1 MITSFNSDLFD
12 LTGQMNATVLNDVNA
27 IDEEVLKVHIP
38 KIMPNI
44 PQGLPKVSP
53 LQTKGYSIIKN
64 ANKKPA
70 ISGSMISEKNFFETK
85 FNATSNVDDLNEVTK
100 KLLEEIQSTLDQF
113 ASQNYL
119 RNIKRKRKLKY
130 EIKKFTPL
138 RVEFLNGKLNR
149 LTFSTMDQTKTK
161 KKIEDDI

>member
-1 MITSFNSDLFD
+1 MITSFNSDIFD

-27 IDEEVLKVHIP
+27 VDEEVLKVHIP

-44 PQGLPKVSP
+44 PQGLPKVTP
-53 LQTKGYSIIKN
+53 LQTKGYSLFKN

-85 FNATSNVDDLNEVTK
+85 FNSTSNVDDMNELTK
-100 KLLEEIQSTLDQF
+100 KLLEEIKENFDLF
-113 ASQNYL
+113 AS
-119 RNIKRKRKLKY
+119 RNRLSTIQRKRKLKY
-130 EIKKFTPL
+130 KIKKFTPL

-149 LTFSTMDQTKTK
+149 LTFNTMDQTKTEK
-161 KKIEDDI
+161 KLEDDK